1 MNEALID
8 YATSL
13 RTDPYPTPDYRVC
26 LTENDLL
33 SYLSDHDAF
42 LFGETPDIAED
53 TESTPDDSAYCL
65 TLSHTP
71 GTARLIYAHNHKVLG
86 LYNKIQSTNT
96 TSYRIFHNYLHD
108 TKVNDQLSI
117 PITGKFA
124 DTMIMAYELC
134 LGGGGDDD
142 EEGMAGRGSLG
153 LKQLSYRYLNMEMQ
167 SFQQTVYPHSLPKLH
182 SFLNEFL
189 DLTIPGER
197 LKLCICGHPQHKG
210 KCPVIG
216 CDPHRAKLAPAL
228 KPTEEDKQIN
238 LLRRKIATLMN
249 GDKPDPWKLIKG
261 WHPHDHELLLIPG
274 ILPLPSIAD
283 VPESDLLHYACRDAD
298 ATIRLYQFLSKMMLP
313 GSPFWLFW

>member
-1 MNEALID
+1 MNEALIT

-26 LTENDLL
+26 RTIDDIATYLRNHLSHTDRPIITIDTEQ
-33 SYLSDHDAF
+33 
-42 LFGETPDIAED
+42 TPDG
-53 TESTPDDSAYCL
+53 SNYCY
-65 TLSHTP
+65 TFSHTP
-71 GTARLIYAHNHKVLG
+71 GTSRLVYESSGHGSSSPLSYFLSWLDDG
-86 LYNKIQSTNT
+86 PST
-96 TSYRIFHNYLHD
+96 IVFHNYLHD
-108 TKVNDQLSI
+108 IKYFPHPLKR
-117 PITGKFA
+117 PFA
-124 DTMIMAYELC
+124 DTMILAYELC

-189 DLTIPGER
+189 ELTNPAAP

-210 KCPVIG
+210 KCPIIG
-216 CDPHRAKLAPAL
+216 CNPHRAKLSPTL

-238 LLRRKIATLMN
+238 LLRRKIATLIN
-249 GDKPDPWKLIKG
+249 GDKSDPWKLIKG
-261 WHPHDHELLLIPG
+261 WHPHDHSLLLIPG
-274 ILPLPSIAD
+274 ILPRPSIAD
-283 VPESDLLHYACRDAD
+283 VPESELLQYACRDAD
-298 ATIRLYQFLSKMMLP
+298 ATLRLYQFLSEMMLP

>member
-13 RTDPYPTPDYRVC
+13 RTDHYPTPDYRVC
-26 LTENDLL
+26 RDLEDFID
-33 SYLSDHDAF
+33 YVDADGT
-42 LFGETPDIAED
+42 LQKSIAAID
-53 TESTPDDSAYCL
+53 TEQTPDDKNYCY
-65 TLSHTP
+65 TFSHTP
-71 GTARLIYAHNHKVLG
+71 GTARLIYADNNEYLVDHFLDWVRCEVE
-86 LYNKIQSTNT
+86 TVV
-96 TSYRIFHNYLHD
+96 FHNYLHD
-108 TKVNDQLSI
+108 VKYI
-117 PITGKFA
+117 PKNLHTPFA
-124 DTMIMAYELC
+124 DTMILAYELC

-182 SFLNEFL
+182 AFLNEFL
-189 DLTIPGER
+189 DLTIPVER

-210 KCPVIG
+210 KCPVID
-216 CDPHRAKLAPAL
+216 CTPHRAKLAPAL

-261 WHPHDHELLLIPG
+261 WHDHDHELLLIPG
-274 ILPLPSIAD
+274 ILPRPSIAD
-283 VPESDLLHYACRDAD
+283 VPETDLLHYACRDAD

-313 GSPFWLFW
+313 GAPFWLFW